1 MITYAGEGAVLDKYL
16 LSGFPLYIGMLNTE
30 QTRRSEQTRSLG
42 NHHPDHLQSVITGE
56 QGE

>member
-16 LSGFPLYIGMLNTE
+16 LSGFTLHIGMLNTE
-30 QTRRSEQTRSLG
+30 QARRSQQTRGLG
-42 NHHPDHLQSVITGE
+42 NDHSDHFQPIITGE